1 MSFRHHKLPKKRL
14 SRELVSTSVRNNEAT
29 SAAGVGGQCWNGAA
43 LSNCPLFVGRSRPAA
58 LPLMSDAELAPRSAG
73 FERRT
78 RMQNANRFK
87 LGLFGMNC
95 SGSMATTAP
104 ERWTATWQDNRA
116 AAQMADA
123 LGIEFL
129 LPIARWTGYGGRT
142 DRQGTSFETLSWT
155 SALLAATKDIVAF
168 ATVHVPLVNP
178 VFAAKSCVTADHV
191 GRGRFG
197 MNVVSGWNINE
208 FGMFGAQLLEHE
220 ERYNYTEEWVTIVK
234 GIWSEPRPFDYNGKH
249 FNVKNVGGKPKP
261 WDGSRPLLMS
271 AGSSTAG
278 RAFAA
283 KHVDCLFMVIAE
295 EANVAHDV
303 AAIRAGR
310 SDFGIFASGHLLCR
324 ATAKE
329 TREYYHYLV
338 HEKGDWE
345 AAEVAIR
352 RRIEGDGRSLPQ
364 DRLKGM
370 MERFISG
377 GGTFPVIGSY
387 DEVAATLK
395 RLSDA
400 GLDGMALASVNY
412 LREMPVI
419 RDEILPRLERL
430 GLRQP
435 VNLEVS
441 KP

>member
-1 MSFRHHKLPKKRL
+1 MS
-14 SRELVSTSVRNNEAT
+14 V
-29 SAAGVGGQCWNGAA
+29 
-43 LSNCPLFVGRSRPAA
+43 
-58 LPLMSDAELAPRSAG
+58 AELASHSAR

-78 RMQNANRFK
+78 RMQNGNRFK
-87 LGLFGMNC
+87 FGLFGMNC

-104 ERWTATWQDNRA
+104 ERWTATWQENRA
-116 AAQMADA
+116 AARMADA
-123 LGIEFL
+123 AGIEFL
-129 LPIARWTGYGGRT
+129 LPIARWLGYGGRT
-142 DRQGTSFETLSWT
+142 DRQGTSFETLSWA
-155 SALLAATKDIVAF
+155 SAVLVATKDIVVF

-191 GRGRFG
+191 GCGRFG
-197 MNVVSGWNINE
+197 LNMVSGWNVDE
-208 FGMFGAQLLEHE
+208 FGMFGSQLLEHD
-220 ERYNYTEEWVTIVK
+220 ERYNYTEEWATIVK
-234 GIWSEPRPFDYNGKH
+234 GIWSERKPFDYSGKH
-249 FNVKNVGGKPKP
+249 FNLKNVSGKPKP
-261 WDGSRPLLMS
+261 WGGSRPLLMS
-271 AGSSTAG
+271 AGSSPAG
-278 RAFAA
+278 RGFAVR
-283 KHVDCLFMVIAE
+283 HVDCLFMVIGD
-295 EANVAHDV
+295 EANVAQEV

-310 SDFGIFASGHLLCR
+310 SDLGIFASGHLLCR

-329 TREYYHYLV
+329 TREYYYYLV

-345 AAEVAIR
+345 AAEAAIR

-395 RLSDA
+395 RLSDV

-412 LREMPVI
+412 LQEMPVI

-435 VNLEVS
+435 VN
-441 KP
+441 